1 MTVRQQADW
10 LARHYVPLGA
20 VGATLVAALL
30 ANRESITSIGVIVPL
45 LLLSYLTF
53 RNSIGRVEDTNQH
66 LEELNRV
73 YLSTVE
79 TLAAAIDTK
88 DQITHG
94 HIRRVQRYAIRLAQA
109 LAIEDETELRAIEAA
124 ALLHDIGKLAVP
136 EFILNKPGKLT
147 ESEYARIK
155 QHAPA
160 GASILSQIDFPYPV
174 VPIVRHH
181 HENWD
186 GTGYPDGLAGEE
198 IPIGA
203 RIMAVVD
210 CYDALTSDRPYRP
223 ALTSDE
229 ATAIVLERRGK
240 AYDPRVVDAFVEI
253 SRQAPLREHE
263 PENDRQRRALI
274 HEPGTAASR
283 PEREPSDQP
292 PSRCSPMV
300 AEGILL
306 LSDAAR
312 KLAGRARLDD
322 VAELMSRHLKRIVP
336 SPLIVFYLL
345 DEERADVVAAHASG
359 AGEHLLHGLR
369 IPLGHGSS
377 GWAAANRTPVV
388 NSNPVLDLGDRL
400 NDLASPLEST
410 LAVPLLAAGEL
421 IGVLSLYAPAR
432 DAFTGDD
439 GRIVGLVAGHIAS
452 ALDGALGFERD
463 LLSLRDSATGLPNE
477 RSLRQLLDSSGLLDS
492 QPALSFCVLS
502 VENDCR
508 GDGRPGPCGENDDL
522 VRFAASAARRVLR
535 ATDLVFRLG
544 EREIVVLMPDTDAE
558 VTRQIA
564 SRVARSIVEGIP
576 EGWESFI
583 RLGLAFAPRDGREL
597 DVVVGKARAR
607 LERNL
612 PHWAAERS
620 VSQSAEVH

>member
-10 LARHYVPLGA
+10 LARHYIPLGA

-30 ANRESITSIGVIVPL
+30 ANRESVTSIGVLVPL

-53 RNSIGRVEDTNQH
+53 RNSIGRVEDANEH

-73 YLSTVE
+73 YLATVE

-109 LAIEDETELRAIEAA
+109 LAIEDEGELKAIEAA

-147 ESEYARIK
+147 DGEYARIK
-155 QHAPA
+155 QHAPV

-186 GTGYPDGLAGEE
+186 GTGYPDRLAGEE

-229 ATAIVLERRGK
+229 ATAIILERRGK
-240 AYDPRVVDAFVEI
+240 AYDPRVVDAFLEI
-253 SRQAPLREHE
+253 SRQAPLPEHE
-263 PENDRQRRALI
+263 PENDRERHALI
-274 HEPGTAASR
+274 HEPESAASR
-283 PEREPSDQP
+283 PEREMSRRPS
-292 PSRCSPMV
+292 SRCNPMV
-300 AEGILL
+300 AEDILL

-336 SPLIVFYLL
+336 SPLVVFYLV
-345 DEERADVVAAHASG
+345 DEERGDIVAAHASG
-359 AGEHLLHGLR
+359 AGEHLLHDLR
-369 IPLGHGSS
+369 IPFGHGSS
-377 GWAAANRTPVV
+377 GWVAANRTPVV
-388 NSNPVLDLGDRL
+388 NSDPALDLGDRL
-400 NDLASPLEST
+400 NSLASPLGST
-410 LAVPLLAAGEL
+410 LAVPLLAPDSL
-421 IGVLSLYAPAR
+421 IGVLSLYAPGR

-439 GRIVGLVAGHIAS
+439 SRVVGLVAGHIA
-452 ALDGALGFERD
+452 GALNAALAFERD

-477 RSLRQLLDSSGLLDS
+477 RSLRQVLASSGLLQD
-492 QPALSFCVLS
+492 QPALSFCVISL
-502 VENDCR
+502 
-508 GDGRPGPCGENDDL
+508 DGERHGGAAPCGRDDDL
-522 VRFAASAARRVLR
+522 VMFAASAARRVLR
-535 ATDLVFRLG
+535 ATDFVFRFS

-564 SRVARSIVEGIP
+564 SRVAHSVAEAIP
-576 EGWESFI
+576 EGWESFM
-583 RLGLAFAPRDGREL
+583 RLGLAFAPHDGREL
-597 DVVVGKARAR
+597 DVLVGKARAR
-607 LERNL
+607 LEASLLHRVE
-612 PHWAAERS
+612 ERP
-620 VSQSAEVH
+620 VSRAMEVH